1 MPQLQNDGH
10 DSGCLTTDGIRK
22 TQFHNLWNL
31 LRTGREKQSSHFYT
45 LKATK
50 LRSSLVGRLFRKAY
64 QKDSIV
70 AWRSS
75 FVPSEILF
83 AFDII
88 PFPPESIMSMF
99 ANSHLTDDILKT
111 AEDNNHSR
119 DTCSFLRGTI
129 GAVIKDYMPMPDFL
143 IATSLYC
150 HGSAQVFYSL
160 SKKYDKPFYYIDVP
174 GHHDR
179 NYVIDYVAKQI
190 EDMMQKIAKQ
200 AGIKYD
206 VDKLVHA
213 IEYSNQARDY
223 YVKVNELR
231 RHKPTP
237 MLGGEAID
245 YAIMLAHTFGCK
257 EMIEICKTL
266 YEELK
271 ERVDKG
277 IGSLDEERYRILWR
291 QLRPYY
297 SNVLFDYLEINHRA
311 AVVFEEVN
319 FIYWEDMDPKEPFKS
334 IAKKLLSNPPM
345 DFSRKW
351 LNVTVDF
358 VNDYDVDGIVEFA
371 QWGCRYLSAN
381 TQIVK
386 DELQNKNI
394 PILVIDGD
402 CIDRRDYSDG
412 QVKTRIDAFVE
423 ILNRKKGRKK

>member
-1 MPQLQNDGH
+1 MPILQNDTCDGR
-10 DSGCLTTDGIRK
+10 CLTTNDIRK
-22 TQFHNLWNL
+22 TQFHNLWDL
-31 LRTGREKQSSHFYT
+31 LRKGREKQSSHFYT

-50 LRSSLVGRLFRKAY
+50 LRSSLIGKLFRKAY
-64 QKDSIV
+64 QKDAIV

-75 FVPSEILF
+75 FVPSEMLF

-88 PFPPESIMSMF
+88 PFPPESVISMF

-119 DTCSFLRGTI
+119 DTCSFLRGTV
-129 GAVIKDYMPMPDFL
+129 GTVIKNYMPMPDFL

-160 SKKYDKPFYYIDVP
+160 SKKYNKPFYYIDVP

-179 NYVIDYVAKQI
+179 NYVVDYVAKQI
-190 EDMMQKIAKQ
+190 EDVMKKMAKDS
-200 AGIKYD
+200 GIKYD
-206 VDKLVHA
+206 IDKLIRA

-231 RHKPTP
+231 RNRPTP

-257 EMIEICKTL
+257 EMVDICKTL

-271 ERVDKG
+271 ERVDNR

-297 SNVLFDYLEINHRA
+297 SNVLFDYLEITHKA

-319 FIYWEDMDPKEPFKS
+319 FVHWEDMDPKEPFKS

-351 LNVTVDF
+351 LTYTVGLVD
-358 VNDYDVDGIVEFA
+358 DYDIDGIVEFA
-371 QWGCRYLSAN
+371 HWGCRYLTAN

-412 QVKTRIDAFVE
+412 QVKTRIDAFIE
-423 ILNRKKGRKK
+423 ILNRKKGYKK

>member
-1 MPQLQNDGH
+1 MPQLQNDAH
-10 DSGCLTTDGIRK
+10 DGGCVTAEGVRK
-22 TQFHNLWNL
+22 TQFHNLWEL

-88 PFPPESIMSMF
+88 PFPPESIISMF

-160 SKKYDKPFYYIDVP
+160 SKKYNKPFYYIDVP
-174 GHHDR
+174 GHHDQ

-190 EDMMQKIAKQ
+190 EDILKKITSQ
-200 AGIKYD
+200 CGIKYD
-206 VDKLVHA
+206 VNKLVQA
-213 IEYSNQARDY
+213 IQYSNQARDY
-223 YVKVNELR
+223 YVEVNKLR
-231 RHKPTP
+231 RNIPTP

-257 EMIEICKTL
+257 EMVDICRTL

-277 IGSLDEERYRILWR
+277 TGSLTEERHRILWR

-297 SNVLFDYLEINHRA
+297 SNVLFDYLEIYHKA

-319 FIYWEDMDPKEPFKS
+319 YVYWEDMNPKEPFKS

-345 DFSRKW
+345 DFSKKW
-351 LNVTVDF
+351 LTYTVDL
-358 VNDYDVDGIVEFA
+358 VRDYNIDGIVEFA
-371 QWGCRYLSAN
+371 HWGCRYLTAN

-386 DELQNKNI
+386 DELQSKNI

-412 QVKTRIDAFVE
+412 QVKTRIDAFIE
-423 ILNRKKGRKK
+423 ILNRKRGHK